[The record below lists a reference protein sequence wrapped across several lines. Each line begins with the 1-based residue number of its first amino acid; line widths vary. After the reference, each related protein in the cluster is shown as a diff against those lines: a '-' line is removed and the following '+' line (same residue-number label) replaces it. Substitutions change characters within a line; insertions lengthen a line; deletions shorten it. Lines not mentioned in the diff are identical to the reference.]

1 MKLIY
6 RILST
11 LCIALSLGFGMT
23 GCIEDGISTSASD
36 QPVFSTD
43 TLRMGSVFTL
53 DATPTHRFVVFN
65 NNDKG
70 IMISDIRFS
79 DDPSGM
85 FRLNVDGV
93 AGKRFNNVEIRA
105 NDSIFVFVEATL
117 PENGRNQMVD
127 VVSHLEFVTNGVT
140 RTLPVKITG
149 RDVTRLRGDARI
161 AANTSFS
168 PDKPYQVFDSL
179 VVEKGVTLTLPAGT
193 ELFMHDAARIKVYG
207 TLRMEGTAEK
217 PVSVTGDRSGY
228 VAASIPYEIMSG
240 QWGGIEFAPESRDN
254 FISHA
259 TIRNSEWGM
268 IVDGADNSLRIVNSQ
283 IRNTKEYVLRAF
295 HSRVDAAGCE
305 FAEASMG
312 LVGLVGGSH
321 TFNHCTFANY
331 YLFTAVGGPA
341 VQFVHFNDES
351 IDEEFPDMP
360 LLNARLTNCIL
371 YGFGGEVNKADLEG
385 TDIYLERC
393 LLKSPGSDDD
403 HFINCL
409 WDKDPKY
416 YTEREQ
422 YKFDYRLRDDSP
434 ARDAADMTLT
444 DAATATDRY
453 GCQRTGAL
461 GAYEARP

>member
-6 RILST
+6 KILST
-11 LCIALSLGFGMT
+11 ICITLALGFGAT

-79 DDPSGM
+79 DDPSGI
-85 FRLNVDGV
+85 FRLNVDGI

-140 RTLPVKITG
+140 RTLPVKISG

-161 AANTSFS
+161 SSDTSFS
-168 PDKPYQVFDSL
+168 PEKPYQIYDSL

-217 PVSVTGDRSGY
+217 PVSITGDRSGY

-259 TIRNSEWGM
+259 TIRNSEWGL
-268 IVDGADNSLRIVNSQ
+268 IVDGADNSLRLINSQ

-295 HSRVDAAGCE
+295 HSNVDAAGCE
-305 FAEASMG
+305 FADASLG
-312 LVGLVGGSH
+312 LVGLIGGSH
-321 TFNHCTFANY
+321 SFNHCTFANY
-331 YLFTAVGGPA
+331 YLFTAIGGPA
-341 VQFVHFNDES
+341 LQFAHYDDES
-351 IDEEFPDMP
+351 LDLDFPDMP
-360 LLNARLTNCIL
+360 LLSARLTNCIL
-371 YGFGGEVNKADLEG
+371 YGIGGELSKGDLEG
-385 TDIYLERC
+385 TDIYLQRC
-393 LLKSPGSDDD
+393 LLKSAGSDDD
-403 HFINCL
+403 HFIDCI

-434 ARDAADMTLT
+434 ARDAADMGLT
-444 DAATATDRY
+444 DPATASDRY
-453 GCQRTGAL
+453 GLQRAGAL
-461 GAYEARP
+461 GAYESRP